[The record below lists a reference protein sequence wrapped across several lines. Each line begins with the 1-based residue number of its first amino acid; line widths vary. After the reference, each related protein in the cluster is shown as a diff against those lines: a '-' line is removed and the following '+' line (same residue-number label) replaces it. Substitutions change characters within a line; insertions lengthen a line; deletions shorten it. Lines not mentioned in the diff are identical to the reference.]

1 MGASQASLEMMGP
14 HHPHVLQQHNPI
26 QNKAQVED
34 FHNHEAQNMGGM
46 EQQAGVESLQFD
58 YAGNQI
64 QVDSSGAAVGL
75 FDYNSQQQ
83 VCTADKT
90 LSMKRCNYKI
100 AQQIMIIFCFCPL
113 QLFQRSNPLTVQQL
127 TAAQQQQ
134 YALAAAQQQ
143 HLGKSD
149 GLSYEV
155 CSVIQLNYLFSQNV
169 QRYVVVFCFL
179 AVFFEEEEKE
189 EILNGNNEL
198 QCCSSCYPAGLA
210 PAFVPNPYIINAAP
224 PGTDPYTAAGLAA
237 AATLAGENTAIFY
250 ALCSCVFEKKKK
262 KI

>member
-14 HHPHVLQQHNPI
+14 HHPHVLQQHNPT
-26 QNKAQVED
+26 QNKAQAED

-83 VCTADKT
+83 VCTADQT
-90 LSMKRCNYKI
+90 LSMKKCNYKT
-100 AQQIMIIFCFCPL
+100 AQQIFLFVCFCPL

-143 HLGKSD
+143 HLGKVDS
-149 GLSYEV
+149 LSYKV
-155 CSVIQLNYLFSQNV
+155 CSVVQLTYHLPQNIQ
-169 QRYVVVFCFL
+169 
-179 AVFFEEEEKE
+179 
-189 EILNGNNEL
+189 
-198 QCCSSCYPAGLA
+198 
-210 PAFVPNPYIINAAP
+210 
-224 PGTDPYTAAGLAA
+224 
-237 AATLAGENTAIFY
+237 
-250 ALCSCVFEKKKK
+250 
-262 KI
+262 